1 MKQYFLLFF
10 LIFSTYTFSQQESK
24 KDSLWSTRGNVAI
37 LLNQTGFSDWVGG
50 GTNNFSGTLKFDYE
64 WEYRDKGWDWL
75 TNVESAY
82 GLAKYKNA
90 PFARKIDD
98 RILIQSIVGKEFTKN
113 LSFSALFNFTSQ
125 IGNGYKYKKDS
136 NNNETRELTTRI
148 FSPAYFQLGSGF
160 LWKKDEKLW
169 VNYSPI
175 ATRLI
180 LVSKKFTQ
188 DLTGN
193 DTYFGVLPNK
203 SSRYELGANI
213 TFHSEGDLLE
223 NIKYKQDL
231 KLFSNYLEDASN
243 IDLDYL
249 VQIEVDINPLLS
261 TQLIFQLIYDDNAI
275 SRLQVREVF
284 GVGVQLKLD

>member
-1 MKQYFLLFF
+1 MRY
-10 LIFSTYTFSQQESK
+10 LIIILITSVNIYSQEIVE
-24 KDSLWSTRGNVAI
+24 KDSLWTKRGNVAV

-50 GTNNFSGTLKFDYE
+50 GTNNFSGTIKFDYE
-64 WEYRDKGWDWL
+64 WEYRNKGWDWL
-75 TNVESAY
+75 SNVESAF

-98 RILIQSIVGKEFTKN
+98 RILIQSIVGKEFTRN
-113 LSFSALFNFTSQ
+113 LSFSAFFNFTSQ
-125 IGNGYKYKKDS
+125 IGNGYKYKKDDD
-136 NNNETRELTTRI
+136 NNEIRELTTRI
-148 FSPAYFQLGSGF
+148 FSPAYFQIGSGF

-175 ATRLI
+175 ASRLI
-180 LVSKKFTQ
+180 LVSKKFT
-188 DLTGN
+188 DGLSEN
-193 DTYFGVLPNK
+193 DTYFGISPNK
-203 SSRYELGANI
+203 SSRYELGANL
-213 TFHSEGDLLE
+213 TFHSEGSLLE
-223 NIKYKQDL
+223 NVNYKQDL

-249 VQIEVDINPLLS
+249 AQIEINVNPLLS

-284 GVGVQLKLD
+284 GVGVQLKLN

>member
-1 MKQYFLLFF
+1 MKYYIYSLILFF
-10 LIFSTYTFSQQESK
+10 SINLYSQEIAE
-24 KDSLWSTRGNVAI
+24 KDSLWTTRGNVAV

-50 GTNNFSGTLKFDYE
+50 GTNNFSGTIKFDYE
-64 WEYRDKGWDWL
+64 WEFSDKGWNWL

-82 GLAKYKNA
+82 GLAIYKNA
-90 PFARKIDD
+90 PLAWKIDD
-98 RILIQSIVGKEFTKN
+98 RVLIQSIVGKEFTRN
-113 LSFSALFNFTSQ
+113 LSFSAFFNFTSQ
-125 IGNGYKYKKDS
+125 IGNGYKYKKDDD
-136 NNNETRELTTRI
+136 NNEIRELTTRL

-180 LVSKKFTQ
+180 LVSKKFTTSLS
-188 DLTGN
+188 DN
-193 DTYFGVLPNK
+193 ETYFGVSQNK
-203 SSRYELGANI
+203 SSRYELGSNL
-213 TFHSEGDLLE
+213 TFHSEGTLFE
-223 NIKYKQDL
+223 NVNYKQDL
-231 KLFSNYLEDASN
+231 KLFSNYLEDPSN

-249 VQIEVDINPLLS
+249 AEIEIDVNSLLS

-284 GVGVQLKLD
+284 GVGVQLKLN

>member
-1 MKQYFLLFF
+1 MKHYFLLFF
-10 LIFSTYTFSQQESK
+10 LIFSINTFSQEESK
-24 KDSLWSTRGNVAI
+24 KDSLWTTRGNVAI

-113 LSFSALFNFTSQ
+113 LSFSAFFNFTSQ
-125 IGNGYKYKKDS
+125 LGNGYKYKKDS
-136 NNNETRELTTRI
+136 NNNEIRELTTRI

-160 LWKKDEKLW
+160 LWKKDETLW

-188 DLTGN
+188 DLTDN

-203 SSRYELGANI
+203 SSRYELGANL
-213 TFHSEGDLLE
+213 TFHSEGNLLE

>member
-10 LIFSTYTFSQQESK
+10 LLFSTYTFSQQESK

-113 LSFSALFNFTSQ
+113 LSFSAFFNFTSQ

-136 NNNETRELTTRI
+136 NNNEIRELTTSI

-203 SSRYELGANI
+203 SSRYELGANL

-231 KLFSNYLEDASN
+231 KLFSNYLEEASN

-249 VQIEVDINPLLS
+249 LQIEVDINPFLS

>member
-113 LSFSALFNFTSQ
+113 LSFSAFFNFTSQ
-125 IGNGYKYKKDS
+125 IGNGYKYKNDS
-136 NNNETRELTTRI
+136 NNNEIRELTTSI

-193 DTYFGVLPNK
+193 DTYFGVLQNK
-203 SSRYELGANI
+203 SSRYELGANL

-231 KLFSNYLEDASN
+231 KLFSNYLEEASN

-249 VQIEVDINPLLS
+249 LQIEVDINPFLS

>member
-1 MKQYFLLFF
+1 MRFLLIISVF
-10 LIFSTYTFSQQESK
+10 IISQTLYSQDLEEI
-24 KDSLWSTRGNVAI
+24 DSLWTKRGKVGV

-64 WEYRDKGWDWL
+64 WEYKDKGWDWL
-75 TNVESAY
+75 TNFESAY

-113 LSFSALFNFTSQ
+113 LSFSAFFNFTSQ
-125 IGNGYKYKKDS
+125 LGNGYKYKKDS
-136 NNNETRELTTRI
+136 NNNEIRELTTRI

-160 LWKKDEKLW
+160 LWKKDETLW

-193 DTYFGVLPNK
+193 DTYFGVLPNE
-203 SSRYELGANI
+203 SSRYELGANL
-213 TFHSEGDLLE
+213 TFHSEGNLLE

>member
-1 MKQYFLLFF
+1 MRY
-10 LIFSTYTFSQQESK
+10 LIIILITSVNIYSQEIVE
-24 KDSLWSTRGNVAI
+24 KDSLWTKRGNVTV

-50 GTNNFSGTLKFDYE
+50 GTNNFSATIKFDYE
-64 WEYRDKGWDWL
+64 WEYKNKGWDWL
-75 TNVESAY
+75 SNVESAF

-98 RILIQSIVGKEFTKN
+98 RILIQSIVGKEFTRN
-113 LSFSALFNFTSQ
+113 LSFSAFFNFTSQ

-136 NNNETRELTTRI
+136 ENNEIRELTTRI
-148 FSPAYFQLGSGF
+148 FSPAYFQIGSGF

-175 ATRLI
+175 ASRLI
-180 LVSKKFTQ
+180 LVSKKFTD
-188 DLTGN
+188 DLLEN
-193 DTYFGVLPNK
+193 ETYFGVSQNK
-203 SSRYELGANI
+203 SSRYELGANL
-213 TFHSEGDLLE
+213 TFHSEGSLLE
-223 NIKYKQDL
+223 NVNYKQDL

-249 VQIEVDINPLLS
+249 AQIEINVNPLLT
-261 TQLIFQLIYDDNAI
+261 TQLIFQLIYDDNAV

-284 GVGVQLKLD
+284 GVGVQLKLN

>member
-1 MKQYFLLFF
+1 MN
-10 LIFSTYTFSQQESK
+10 TFSQEEAK
-24 KDSLWSTRGNVAI
+24 KDSLWTTRGNVAI

-113 LSFSALFNFTSQ
+113 LSFSAFFNFTSQ
-125 IGNGYKYKKDS
+125 LGNGYKYKKDP
-136 NNNETRELTTRI
+136 NNNEIRELTTRI

-160 LWKKDEKLW
+160 LWKKDETLW

-193 DTYFGVLPNK
+193 DTYFGVLPNE
-203 SSRYELGANI
+203 SSRYELGANL
-213 TFHSEGDLLE
+213 TFHSEGNLLE

>member
-64 WEYRDKGWDWL
+64 WEYRNKGWDWL

-113 LSFSALFNFTSQ
+113 LSFSAFFNFTSQ

-136 NNNETRELTTRI
+136 NNNEIRELTTSI

-203 SSRYELGANI
+203 SSRYELGANL

-231 KLFSNYLEDASN
+231 KLFSNYLEEASN

-249 VQIEVDINPLLS
+249 LQIEVDINPFLS

>member
-1 MKQYFLLFF
+1 MRY
-10 LIFSTYTFSQQESK
+10 LIIILITSVNIYSQEIVE
-24 KDSLWSTRGNVAI
+24 KDSLWTKRGNVAV

-50 GTNNFSGTLKFDYE
+50 GTNNFSGTIKFDYE
-64 WEYRDKGWDWL
+64 WEYRNKGWDWL
-75 TNVESAY
+75 SNVESAF

-98 RILIQSIVGKEFTKN
+98 RILIQSIVGKEFTRN
-113 LSFSALFNFTSQ
+113 LSFSAFFNFTSQ
-125 IGNGYKYKKDS
+125 IGNGYKYKKDDD
-136 NNNETRELTTRI
+136 NNEIRELTTRI
-148 FSPAYFQLGSGF
+148 FSPAYFQIGSGF

-175 ATRLI
+175 ASRLI
-180 LVSKKFTQ
+180 LVSKKFT
-188 DLTGN
+188 DGLSEN
-193 DTYFGVLPNK
+193 ESYFGVSPNK
-203 SSRYELGANI
+203 SSRYELGANL
-213 TFHSEGDLLE
+213 TFHSEGSLLE
-223 NIKYKQDL
+223 NVNYKQDL

-249 VQIEVDINPLLS
+249 AQIEINVNPLLS

-284 GVGVQLKLD
+284 GVGVQLKLN

>member
-1 MKQYFLLFF
+1 MRY
-10 LIFSTYTFSQQESK
+10 LIIILITSVNTYSQEIVE
-24 KDSLWSTRGNVAI
+24 KDSLWTKRGNITV

-50 GTNNFSGTLKFDYE
+50 GTNNFSSTLKFDYE

-75 TNVESAY
+75 SNVESAF

-98 RILIQSIVGKEFTKN
+98 RILIQSIVGKEFTRN
-113 LSFSALFNFTSQ
+113 LSFSAFFNFTSQ

-136 NNNETRELTTRI
+136 ENNEIRELTTRI
-148 FSPAYFQLGSGF
+148 FSPAYFQIGSGF

-175 ATRLI
+175 ASRLI
-180 LVSKKFTQ
+180 LVSKKFTD
-188 DLTGN
+188 DLLEN
-193 DTYFGVLPNK
+193 ETYFGVSQNK
-203 SSRYELGANI
+203 SSRYELGANL
-213 TFHSEGDLLE
+213 TFHSEGKLLE
-223 NIKYKQDL
+223 NVNYKQDL
-231 KLFSNYLEDASN
+231 KLFSNYIEEAAN

-249 VQIEVDINPLLS
+249 AQIEINVNPLLT
-261 TQLIFQLIYDDNAI
+261 TQLIFQLIYDDNAV

-284 GVGVQLKLD
+284 GVGVQLKLN

>member
-1 MKQYFLLFF
+1 MN
-10 LIFSTYTFSQQESK
+10 TFSQEEAK
-24 KDSLWSTRGNVAI
+24 KDSLWTTRGNVAI

-113 LSFSALFNFTSQ
+113 LSFSAFFNFTSQ
-125 IGNGYKYKKDS
+125 LGNGYKYKKDS
-136 NNNETRELTTRI
+136 NNNEIRELTTRI

-160 LWKKDEKLW
+160 LWKKDETLW

-188 DLTGN
+188 DLTGD

-203 SSRYELGANI
+203 SSRYELGANL
-213 TFHSEGDLLE
+213 TFHSEGNLLE